1 MITYK
6 DIDLNTSENIYGSK
20 TINAS
25 LFNILNTATC
35 TMPGMPE
42 FGFDAGI
49 VFGQNDDISVKLL
62 KEDLSK
68 TIEIFD
74 SRITITN
81 TDAQKEANNLNVS
94 FDMDIKEAQSYKTTL
109 SITTR

>member
-35 TMPGMPE
+35 TMPG
-42 FGFDAGI
+42 
-49 VFGQNDDISVKLL
+49 
-62 KEDLSK
+62 LSL
-68 TIEIFD
+68 IHI
-74 SRITITN
+74 
-81 TDAQKEANNLNVS
+81 
-94 FDMDIKEAQSYKTTL
+94 
-109 SITTR
+109 